1 MSKDKISSMRRNKR
15 RWFSK
20 ERKSK
25 GGAIPVSNRF
35 FNAKIKDLQETFLTE
50 HKEHIERHNPAL
62 PYLLRNKPIPK
73 KYQVKIPVA
82 APVLA
87 TSTTLEIK
95 KDNSQRANEL
105 DKFQESRDI
114 ERQAEIEKIRQD
126 HLNPKIVWKAE
137 PKRNRNHGMRWV
149 NANEANNKGKLGH
162 SQSWKF
168 KSPKKYEYY

>member
-1 MSKDKISSMRRNKR
+1 M
-15 RWFSK
+15 
-20 ERKSK
+20 
-25 GGAIPVSNRF
+25 
-35 FNAKIKDLQETFLTE
+35 
-50 HKEHIERHNPAL
+50 
-62 PYLLRNKPIPK
+62 
-73 KYQVKIPVA
+73 
-82 APVLA
+82 LA

-168 KSPKKYEYY
+168 KSSKKFEYY